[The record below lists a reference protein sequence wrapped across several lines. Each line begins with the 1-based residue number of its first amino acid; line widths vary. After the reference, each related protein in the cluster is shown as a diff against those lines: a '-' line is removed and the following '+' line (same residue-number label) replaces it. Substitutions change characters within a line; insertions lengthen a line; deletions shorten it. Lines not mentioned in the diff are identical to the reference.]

1 MYVYSAGKKGF
12 TFIDMI
18 ADFQLLLFLSKF
30 LDIHTDMSSIC
41 TSVISRDIPLND
53 GYILLIKS
61 IAGIEM

>member
-1 MYVYSAGKKGF
+1 MRSAGKKGF

-18 ADFQLLLFLSKF
+18 ADFQLLLFLCKF
-30 LDIHTDMSSIC
+30 LDMKTDMASICSSIV
-41 TSVISRDIPLND
+41 TRDIPLND

>member
-1 MYVYSAGKKGF
+1 MRSAGKKGF

-18 ADFQLLLFLSKF
+18 ADFQLLLFLCKF
-30 LDIHTDMSSIC
+30 LDMKTDMVSICSSIV
-41 TSVISRDIPLND
+41 TRDIPLND